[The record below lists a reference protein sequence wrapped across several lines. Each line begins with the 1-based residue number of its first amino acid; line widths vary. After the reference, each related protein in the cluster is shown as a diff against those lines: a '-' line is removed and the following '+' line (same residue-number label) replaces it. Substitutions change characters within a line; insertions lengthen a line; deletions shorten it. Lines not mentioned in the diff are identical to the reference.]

1 MKTFGLSWPVC
12 GKCCEVALF
21 PWLGG
26 PHHCVVKY
34 PEESIADWPLTV
46 AELDREISPEYAEYA
61 EDAALEQL
69 NERLV
74 RAVEGVAHAG
84 GSRIDATLDPD
95 GALELRSDRS
105 DGPEQ
110 ILSADEALRLTAL
123 MTGGRN
129 LFETALGTLRDLAF
143 LNPGLT
149 ITVSEARDQGSDGE
163 LGSKRILTLHY
174 PRGILDYIWYINRI
188 WNPMHGGVLHFRDVA
203 GGTTTEVAAQWNG
216 RYSLDFRVF
225 IDGVRMSWETAYE
238 DRFVR
243 KIIDGLNQ
251 YIFRRGLTSG
261 NPLTHGNV
269 TEGLVLVI
277 SIRTA
282 DPRSALDR
290 WRWEVEIAPEVSN
303 RFAGHF
309 SNWMLENTEVVDEVI
324 ERAIESRDEPP
335 RVHRASFPLRPRQ
348 GVS

>member
-46 AELDREISPEYAEYA
+46 AELDPEISPEDAEDA

-110 ILSADEALRLTAL
+110 ILSEDEALPLLGSAAQVVDP
-123 MTGGRN
+123 
-129 LFETALGTLRDLAF
+129 ETPVGTLLMYKVASILRELAF
-143 LNPGLT
+143 LNPRLT
-149 ITVSEARDQGSDGE
+149 ITVSDGRQ
-163 LGSKRILTLHY
+163 LWTLHY
-174 PRGILDYIWYINRI
+174 PRGLLDHIRYINRI
-188 WNPMHGGVLHFRDVA
+188 WTPTHDDVLHFRDVA
-203 GGTTTEVAAQWNG
+203 GDATIEVAAQWNDT
-216 RYSLDFRVF
+216 YSADFHVF
-225 IDGVRMSWETAYE
+225 INGVPMPVSGFV
-238 DRFVR
+238 DCFVR
-243 KIIDGLNQ
+243 TITDGLNQ

-261 NPLTHGNV
+261 DPLTSCNV
-269 TEGLVLVI
+269 AEGLVVVI
-277 SIRTA
+277 SLRTA

-290 WRWEVEIAPEVSN
+290 WRWELETASEVSN
-303 RFAGHF
+303 RFAGYF
-309 SNWMLENTEVVDEVI
+309 SDWMLGNTEGVDAVI
-324 ERAIESRDEPP
+324 ERAIESRYEASRP
-335 RVHRASFPLRPRQ
+335 RRASFPLRRRQ